1 MLTKDPV
8 YFYLPRHKDTLE
20 DITLEELLLI
30 LRSPAPLAECDIGKF
45 NYECPKGGCSLCVV
59 RPKIR
64 TLMLKSIKKSAIESL
79 RDA

>member
-45 NYECPKGGCSLCVV
+45 NYGCSLCVV
-59 RPKIR
+59 RPKIC